1 LSSHRFYEN
10 EQERRKWQNPEAIL
24 KRVGLRKGSTFVD
37 IGCGKGFF
45 TIPAAKLAGRNGKV
59 YGVDVNAEAIDFLNK
74 KANRAGLDN
83 LTLKVGSAEETLL
96 CEACAD
102 LVFFGIVLHDFD
114 NVHEVLANAR
124 RMLKPS
130 GLLAD
135 LDWKKEPM
143 PFGPPLRIRFSEKDA
158 VDIIEKADFKIESAK
173 AIGQYNYLIVAR
185 PKTANSR
192 TLSNRDMS

>member
-1 LSSHRFYEN
+1 LSFHRFYEN
-10 EQERRKWQNPEAIL
+10 EQERRKWQNPEDIL
-24 KRVGLRKGSTFVD
+24 KSIGLRKGSTFVD
-37 IGCGKGFF
+37 VGCGEGFF

-59 YGVDVNAEAIDFLNK
+59 YGVDVNAEAIDFLSN

-135 LDWKKEPM
+135 LDWKKEHM

-158 VDIIEKADFKIESAK
+158 VGIIEKADFKIESVK

-185 PKTANSR
+185 PKAANSR
-192 TLSNRDMS
+192 TLSNRDTS

>member
-1 LSSHRFYEN
+1 M
-10 EQERRKWQNPEAIL
+10 
-24 KRVGLRKGSTFVD
+24 VGLRKGSTFVD

-74 KANRAGLDN
+74 KANMAGLDN

-185 PKTANSR
+185 RKTANSR